1 MTATRPPA
9 LATWLLKHA
18 ASGNDALGFL
28 SFDTQGELKLMLASI
43 RLENRVDLLHGLIG
57 RVDSVDGESLGAA
70 R

>member
-1 MTATRPPA
+1 LFWAVIFGR
-9 LATWLLKHA
+9 LKTKA
-18 ASGNDALGFL
+18 EMRARRNDAPGFL

-43 RLENRVDLLHGLIG
+43 GLENRVDLLHGLIG

>member
-1 MTATRPPA
+1 MSRHSLGA
-9 LATWLLKHA
+9 LKTEAEA
-18 ASGNDALGFL
+18 RAGRNDALGFL

-57 RVDSVDGESLGAA
+57 CVDSVDGKSAGAA